1 MMCQKMK
8 SNKIY
13 IFKKEKSDANFG
25 SSQVCESF
33 KENMFFQ
40 CKIKKGKII
49 NMSISYGGKC
59 AMLNLPAL
67 V

>member
-1 MMCQKMK
+1 MAKRRISLERSLNSLLALAFYHYMMCEIME

-33 KENMFFQ
+33 KEKYVFSVQ
-40 CKIKKGKII
+40 D
-49 NMSISYGGKC
+49 
-59 AMLNLPAL
+59 
-67 V
+67 